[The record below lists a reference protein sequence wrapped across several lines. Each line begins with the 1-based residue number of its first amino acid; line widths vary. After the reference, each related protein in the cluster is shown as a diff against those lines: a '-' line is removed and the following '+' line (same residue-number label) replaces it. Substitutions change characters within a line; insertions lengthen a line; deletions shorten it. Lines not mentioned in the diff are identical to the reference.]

1 MSLTEIHE
9 GGCSCGAVR
18 YQTIGQPARTGVCHC
33 RYCQTRTGSAFG
45 ISVYFLK
52 ENVVKTQGEL
62 SEYKFTTESGRSFI
76 QEFCPKCATTLFWT
90 LEMSKGMT
98 GVAGG
103 SFDPP
108 SFWYDIDRE
117 VFRRTSATWIDNDIT
132 EKYDTHPNYEPI
144 SSERKALS
152 S

>member
-1 MSLTEIHE
+1 M
-9 GGCSCGAVR
+9 
-18 YQTIGQPARTGVCHC
+18 
-33 RYCQTRTGSAFG
+33 
-45 ISVYFLK
+45 K
-52 ENVVKTQGEL
+52 EHVVKTQGAL
-62 SEYKFTTESGRSFI
+62 SEYEFTTESGRSFN

-90 LEMSKGMT
+90 LEVSKGMT

-108 SFWYDIDRE
+108 SFWYNIDRE

-132 EKYDTHPNYEPI
+132 EKHDTHPMYEPI
-144 SSERKALS
+144 SSERNALS

>member
-1 MSLTEIHE
+1 MRPNEIHE
-9 GGCSCGAVR
+9 GGCSCGSVR
-18 YQTIGQPARTGVCHC
+18 YKTKGKPERTGVCHC

-45 ISVYFLK
+45 ISVYFFK
-52 ENVVKTQGEL
+52 ENVVKTEGEL
-62 SEYKFTTESGRSFI
+62 SKYEFTTESGRSFV

-90 LEMSKGMT
+90 IGMNKEMT

-117 VFRRTSATWIDNDIT
+117 VFRRTSATWINNNIA
-132 EKYDTHPNYEPI
+132 EKHDTHPMYEPI
-144 SSERKALS
+144 SSERKALRS
-152 S
+152 

>member
-1 MSLTEIHE
+1 MISTEIHE
-9 GGCSCGAVR
+9 GGCSCGKVR
-18 YQTIGQPARTGVCHC
+18 YQTFGQPARTGVCHC

-62 SEYKFTTESGRSFI
+62 SEYKFTTASGRSFK
-76 QEFCPKCATTLFWT
+76 QEFCQKCATTLFWT
-90 LEMSKGMT
+90 LEVSKGMT

-117 VFRRTSATWIDNDIT
+117 VFRRTSAKWIDNDIT
-132 EKYDTHPNYEPI
+132 EKHDTHPMYEPK